1 MPQVCAV
8 AQTFQ
13 KVAGRILTHLEKYNS
28 QVDRTFTTAMFS
40 REAAAALEIDG
51 DLADKDLT
59 VLLKYLSR
67 DRQVLVTD
75 GKVNPAGL
83 FR

>member
-1 MPQVCAV
+1 
-8 AQTFQ
+8 
-13 KVAGRILTHLEKYNS
+13 
-28 QVDRTFTTAMFS
+28 MFS

-75 GKVNPAGL
+75 GKVNSTEL

>member
-1 MPQVCAV
+1 MPQVFAV
-8 AQTFQ
+8 TKTFQ
-13 KVAGRILTHLEKYNS
+13 KAAGRILTHLEKYSS

-40 REAAAALEIDG
+40 REAAAALGIDG

-59 VLLKYLSR
+59 VLLKYLAR
-67 DRQVLVTD
+67 DRQVLATD
-75 GKVNPAGL
+75 GKVNRTGL